1 MSEIDIP
8 KYDGRES
15 INQYIRKVEKYKIEV
30 LKEKYDEVLNFINE
44 WTNGKYCA
52 LSEFKNIQETI
63 LLKDDKH
70 NRKMVRKYSDIFK
83 DKFDIDLSFDIDTD
97 SDEINDKY
105 IIYLLMKIVGLIDYT
120 LTKKEFNKKTLYTIK
135 KK

>member
-8 KYDGRES
+8 KYDGKES
-15 INQYIRKVEKYKIEV
+15 INQYIRKVEKYKIQV

-44 WTNGKYCA
+44 WTNSNYYA

-70 NRKMVRKYSDIFK
+70 NRNIVRKYSDIFK
-83 DKFDIDLSFDIDTD
+83 DKFDIDLSFDMNTD

-105 IIYLLMKIVGLIDYT
+105 IIYLLMKIVGLIDYV